1 MSMPIKPANN
11 DATVLAIIHG
21 TYRTYS
27 IWQPDVRPDDNLLTP
42 PTFTQ
47 EPQDIIPSNFDELS
61 PEEQKRI
68 KDRIRFRGIR
78 MREDIKGQTINL
90 TRRTLDIP

>member
-1 MSMPIKPANN
+1 MSMPIIPSSC
-11 DATVLAIIHG
+11 DLVVRAIING
-21 TYRTYS
+21 TYQTYS
-27 IWQPDVRPDDNLLTP
+27 IWEPDVRPDDNLVTP

-47 EPQDIIPSNFDELS
+47 QPQDIIPLNFKDLP

-68 KDRIRFRGIR
+68 MDRIRYGGIK
-78 MREDIKGQTINL
+78 MRSDLKGETIQL